1 MPEAPTKYWR
11 QLLGPALVSP
21 HSYCVTRMSHE
32 RCVDVLPSAK
42 VALWHTELASITT
55 ETERNCSPV
64 STGVHFMVRSRF
76 RECEEENLR
85 SPACCS

>member
-55 ETERNCSPV
+55 ETEIAVQCLCLVQQESLI
-64 STGVHFMVRSRF
+64 G
-76 RECEEENLR
+76 
-85 SPACCS
+85 